1 MIILTSCVLHIL
13 LKAPPYQTV
22 DGTGRVKVGEG
33 QHVRQRRSR
42 CGHTLKMGS
51 CPPKPLPFFW
61 RLQAV
66 LKVGGD
72 DDKVRKT
79 GSKNNMLSNSF

>member
-1 MIILTSCVLHIL
+1 MEKGKIPMRET
-13 LKAPPYQTV
+13 K
-22 DGTGRVKVGEG
+22 KVYLWT
-33 QHVRQRRSR
+33 Q
-42 CGHTLKMGS
+42 LKMGS

-72 DDKVRKT
+72 DKIRKT
-79 GSKNNMLSNSF
+79 GSKNNMLSNSFLFSFLDCSSSTKLDCKLS